1 MYVIETI
8 NYTVDLI
15 KNIDIPISI
24 YRCRENNGKYIMER
38 LTKKNTDIEWGLEY
52 PNVIIECKDSIY
64 HANMLFGEV
73 SYHDFPLEKSII
85 SKILK
90 QLIIPDNIDKSLLTE
105 ILILISIQLSRDKLK
120 MFEDYAQNF
129 THKTLYKT

>member
-1 MYVIETI
+1 MGKKAEYFHSFFFWV
-8 NYTVDLI
+8 
-15 KNIDIPISI
+15 
-24 YRCRENNGKYIMER
+24 NGKYVMER

-129 THKTLYKT
+129 THKTLHIKLYTKLKYCILIYV